1 LTNPKRG
8 KKEERTESLAT
19 EITTIPETEKKNNSM
34 SFERYL
40 KSVSKILLILF
51 TAIGLGSCS
60 HNAVFQEYKNMDD
73 AEWNKDSVISFNFE
87 SFDTISKNNIYIN
100 IRNNMD
106 YEFSNL
112 FLIVGI
118 QFPDDYRIVDTLEYE
133 MTDKNGRFLGTGISD
148 VKENKLE
155 YKTNVTFPKEGK
167 YTIDIQQAM
176 RKNQNVEGIIN
187 LNGITDVGVEIEKT
201 N

>member
-1 LTNPKRG
+1 MN
-8 KKEERTESLAT
+8 AV
-19 EITTIPETEKKNNSM
+19 
-34 SFERYL
+34 RYL
-40 KSVSKILLILF
+40 KSVSKLLLVLF
-51 TAIGLGSCS
+51 AAAGLNSCS
-60 HNAVFQEYKNMDD
+60 KNAVFQEYKNIDD
-73 AEWNKDSVISFNFE
+73 ALWNKDSIISF
-87 SFDTISKNNIYIN
+87 SFDSTDTISKNNIYIN

-118 QFPDDYRIVDTLEYE
+118 QFPDNYHIVDTLEYE

-148 VKENKLE
+148 IKENKLE
-155 YKTNVTFPKEGK
+155 YKTNVTFPKSGK

>member
-1 LTNPKRG
+1 MDAVK
-8 KKEERTESLAT
+8 
-19 EITTIPETEKKNNSM
+19 
-34 SFERYL
+34 YL
-40 KSVSKILLILF
+40 RSVSKFLLVLF
-51 TAIGLGSCS
+51 TVIGLSSCS
-60 HNAVFQEYKNMDD
+60 RNAVFQEYKNMDD
-73 AEWNKDSVISFNFE
+73 ALWNKDSIINFSFD
-87 SFDTISKNNIYIN
+87 SADTISKNNIYIN

-118 QFPDDYRIVDTLEYE
+118 QFPDNYHIVDTLEYE

-155 YKTNVTFPKEGK
+155 YKTNVSFPSVGK
-167 YTIDIQQAM
+167 YTIDVQQAM
-176 RKNQNVEGIIN
+176 RKNQNVEGVVN
-187 LNGITDVGVEIEKT
+187 LNGITDVGVEIEKI

>member
-1 LTNPKRG
+1 MKS
-8 KKEERTESLAT
+8 E
-19 EITTIPETEKKNNSM
+19 TTI
-34 SFERYL
+34 
-40 KSVSKILLILF
+40 KSVSAILLILF
-51 TAIGLGSCS
+51 SLTGIISCS
-60 HNAVFQEYKNMDD
+60 NRAVYQEFKTMENAQ
-73 AEWNKDSVISFNFE
+73 WPKDSIVSFEFE
-87 SFDTISKNNIYIN
+87 SNDTISKNNIYIN

-118 QFPDDYRIVDTLEYE
+118 QFPDNYRIIDTLEYE

-148 VKENKLE
+148 IKENKLE
-155 YKTNVTFPKEGK
+155 YKTNVTFPQKGN

-176 RKNQNVEGIIN
+176 RKNQKVEGVKY

>member
-1 LTNPKRG
+1 MN
-8 KKEERTESLAT
+8 
-19 EITTIPETEKKNNSM
+19 
-34 SFERYL
+34 FERYL
-40 KSVSKILLILF
+40 KSVSKILLILIMGIV
-51 TAIGLGSCS
+51 TGSCS
-60 HNAVFQEYKNMDD
+60 KNAVFQEYKNMED
-73 AEWNKDSVISFNFE
+73 ARWNKDSIISFDFE
-87 SFDTISKNNIYIN
+87 PADTLAKNNIYIN

-118 QFPDDYRIVDTLEYE
+118 QFPDNYRIVDTLEYE

-148 VKENKLE
+148 IKENKLE
-155 YKTNVTFPKEGK
+155 YKTNVTFPKGGK

-187 LNGITDVGVEIEKT
+187 LSGITDVGIEIEKT

>member
-1 LTNPKRG
+1 MDAVK
-8 KKEERTESLAT
+8 
-19 EITTIPETEKKNNSM
+19 
-34 SFERYL
+34 YL
-40 KSVSKILLILF
+40 RSVSKFLLVLF
-51 TAIGLGSCS
+51 TVIGLNSCS
-60 HNAVFQEYKNMDD
+60 RNAVFQEYKNMDD
-73 AEWNKDSVISFNFE
+73 ALWNKDSIINFSFD
-87 SFDTISKNNIYIN
+87 SADTISKNNIYIN

-118 QFPDDYRIVDTLEYE
+118 QFPDNYHIVDTLEYE

-155 YKTNVTFPKEGK
+155 YKTNVSFPSVGK
-167 YTIDIQQAM
+167 YTIDVQQAM
-176 RKNQNVEGIIN
+176 RKNQNVEGVVN
-187 LNGITDVGVEIEKT
+187 LNGITDVGVEIEKI

>member
-1 LTNPKRG
+1 MNP
-8 KKEERTESLAT
+8 
-19 EITTIPETEKKNNSM
+19 
-34 SFERYL
+34 ERYL
-40 KSVSKILLILF
+40 KPFLKFLLVLF
-51 TAIGLGSCS
+51 TVTGLSSCS
-60 HNAVFQEYKNMDD
+60 NNAVFQEYKTMDD
-73 AEWNKDSVISFNFE
+73 EMWNKDSVISFSFE
-87 SFDTISKNNIYIN
+87 STDTVSKNNIYIN

-118 QFPDDYRIVDTLEYE
+118 QFPDNYHIVDTLEYE

-155 YKTNVTFPKEGK
+155 YKTNVTFPQSGK
-167 YTIDIQQAM
+167 YTIDIQHAM